1 MQAAESTPT
10 PSAAISSAFPY
21 GRNCEPYAQCCC
33 IMSSVPCTINCWS
46 VSKGRGERA
55 LLQPGKVLLVSMA
68 LLVRL
73 GGRGSSARGF
83 LPVKWVLWHGTS
95 LVAQSRGMKRL
106 THKHVPA
113 CAGVAVTAATL
124 LSQPPPPPDL
134 LQGCTAPL
142 VLLLLL
148 SLGLSGLRRT
158 VCWKSRGTAAKA
170 AEPGTE
176 HKDLLQGLGRKG
188 APKPWDCKPRN
199 RL

>member
-1 MQAAESTPT
+1 
-10 PSAAISSAFPY
+10 
-21 GRNCEPYAQCCC
+21 
-33 IMSSVPCTINCWS
+33 MSSVPRTINCWS

-95 LVAQSRGMKRL
+95 LVAQSRGIKRL

-124 LSQPPPPPDL
+124 LSQPPPPARPSPGVHSSSGAAPAAFLGTQWTPKDGL
-134 LQGCTAPL
+134 LE
-142 VLLLLL
+142 V
-148 SLGLSGLRRT
+148 
-158 VCWKSRGTAAKA
+158 
-170 AEPGTE
+170 
-176 HKDLLQGLGRKG
+176 
-188 APKPWDCKPRN
+188 PRN
-199 RL
+199 SR